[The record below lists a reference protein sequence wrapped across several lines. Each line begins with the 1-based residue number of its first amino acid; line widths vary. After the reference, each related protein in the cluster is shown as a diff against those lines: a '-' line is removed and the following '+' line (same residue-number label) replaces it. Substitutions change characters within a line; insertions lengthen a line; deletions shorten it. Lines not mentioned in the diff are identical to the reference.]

1 MLWPLFPA
9 SENIEKIKEQ
19 EFNIGGIIDNS
30 FSALKLF
37 VFFVDYLKVKMAYSQ
52 LPSRERD
59 QLVFVADTKRI
70 KSLTNWNLKTSKEE
84 D

>member
-1 MLWPLFPA
+1 
-9 SENIEKIKEQ
+9 
-19 EFNIGGIIDNS
+19 
-30 FSALKLF
+30 
-37 VFFVDYLKVKMAYSQ
+37 MAYSQ